1 MKQQERV
8 AIAAPAPAPA
18 PAPAAAPIAA
28 DVVAV
33 PDSASAVN
41 DNNSKKANTQEVV

>member
-8 AIAAPAPAPA
+8 AIAAPAPA

-41 DNNSKKANTQEVV
+41 DNNNSKKANTQEVV